1 MSLNTTFY
9 NYISAYHG
17 SLLLKAS
24 LLQLAAIYILSYMIA
39 VSKEKKNKKTS
50 QQRKTIHLQSHV
62 CKLQGQFRV
71 EVMLF
76 SFVAKVTKSFNLKKV
91 PDFFLF
97 VYTSALQDHET
108 IKLQL
113 YPVRTFSAGKFPK
126 GTLHIQQLPYY
137 CCVSRQRHSHYHEDC
152 QRESVCVGVC
162 AHVSG

>member
-62 CKLQGQFRV
+62 CKLQG
-71 EVMLF
+71 
-76 SFVAKVTKSFNLKKV
+76 
-91 PDFFLF
+91 
-97 VYTSALQDHET
+97 
-108 IKLQL
+108 
-113 YPVRTFSAGKFPK
+113 
-126 GTLHIQQLPYY
+126 
-137 CCVSRQRHSHYHEDC
+137 
-152 QRESVCVGVC
+152 
-162 AHVSG
+162 